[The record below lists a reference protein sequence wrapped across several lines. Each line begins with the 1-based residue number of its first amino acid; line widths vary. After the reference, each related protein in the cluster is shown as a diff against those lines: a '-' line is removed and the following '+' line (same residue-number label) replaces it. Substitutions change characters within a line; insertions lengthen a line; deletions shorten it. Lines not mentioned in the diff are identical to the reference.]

1 MNVMH
6 FGMLCQ
12 VKREKMGLN
21 RVEAMGRIG
30 VKNLGYIEK
39 GKINPMP
46 KTKQKLISFYQINS
60 DELSLLKEEPATQK
74 REVKFNRVD
83 KISGLIDE
91 LIGLVSKMDIPGLM
105 ANSIKSTSLEQLNIA
120 KEAIGDLVILDRLL

>member
-21 RVEAMGRIG
+21 RTEAMERVG

-39 GKINPMP
+39 GRTNPTQ
-46 KTKQKLISFYQINS
+46 KTRQKLIAYYGMTIE
-60 DELSLLKEEPATQK
+60 ELTQLKEAPANQG

-83 KISGLIDE
+83 KISNLIDE
-91 LIGLVSKMDIPGLM
+91 LIGLVAEMDIPGLM